1 MASIQETKKRKIS
14 VENIYKITKAME
26 LVSIAKSKK
35 YQKKLTSVRVFKDG
49 IYEVMDTMLKDKEIK
64 KHFLFKRRSHN
75 KKTL

>member
-1 MASIQETKKRKIS
+1 
-14 VENIYKITKAME
+14 ME

-35 YQKKLTSVRVFKDG
+35 YRKKLTSVRVFKDG